1 MKKTADTQAP
11 QPATRSS
18 NFSFGPD
25 IQQPPPRADA
35 VTQTNQVSTMTL
47 HALPSSPC
55 REEGVE
61 TGEPG
66 QGGSESQRNAR

>member
-1 MKKTADTQAP
+1 MKKTADTQAL
-11 QPATRSS
+11 QPTMWSS
-18 NFSFGPD
+18 NLSFGPD
-25 IQQPPPRADA
+25 IHQPPPRADA

-47 HALPSSPC
+47 HTLPAPPC
-55 REEGVE
+55 REEGVG